1 MKVTSTGLIDGKF
14 ADRFGKRGTQFSKN
28 GMSTYS
34 IPLTIEDA
42 PENTKSFA
50 IIMEDKD
57 AIPVCGFSWIHWT
70 VANLTTTTLEE
81 NASQTRTD
89 FIQGTNSRSGKLN
102 QMSIEETSC
111 YGGMAPPDAPHTYEV
126 HVYALDTLLDIKP
139 GFYMNELYKKM
150 QGHILATTTLTGVY
164 DN

>member
-57 AIPVCGFSWIHWT
+57 AIPVCGFSWIH
-70 VANLTTTTLEE
+70 
-81 NASQTRTD
+81 
-89 FIQGTNSRSGKLN
+89 
-102 QMSIEETSC
+102 
-111 YGGMAPPDAPHTYEV
+111 
-126 HVYALDTLLDIKP
+126 
-139 GFYMNELYKKM
+139 
-150 QGHILATTTLTGVY
+150 
-164 DN
+164 

>member
-1 MKVTSTGLIDGKF
+1 MKITSAGLIDGKF
-14 ADRFGKRGTQFSKN
+14 ADRFGKRGTQFSPN
-28 GMSTYS
+28 GMANYS
-34 IPLTIEDA
+34 IPLEIHEA
-42 PENTKSFA
+42 PKDTKSFA

-81 NASQTRTD
+81 NASMTRTD
-89 FIQGTNSRSGKLN
+89 FVQGTNSRSGKLN

-126 HVYALDTLLDIKP
+126 HVYALDTMLDVQP
-139 GFYMNELYKKM
+139 GFYMNEMYKKM
-150 QGHILATTTLTGVY
+150 QGHILAQATLSGVY
-164 DN
+164 NN